1 MKGILFLILSW
12 AMSVSMSKCRAQQR
26 ETYAIEGDAVGLHC
40 YTGEVMQ
47 NQTFSWT
54 KDNDSVISSPH
65 IFKGSSLWILRTVS
79 SDSGHYVCTSF
90 SNSTE
95 TGHVESRV
103 LLSVEKEKCPRAL
116 TPIQVN
122 EGEHIN
128 LTCTED
134 SIETLGQTLQV
145 QWWKDCESTG
155 VQGTEISLD
164 VSMDSTGN
172 YTCMVIFRYVGENYT
187 TSHTRQLKVLK
198 KEPVEKPQVI
208 HPRNEILYVKPGMR
222 IKLECTVFIG
232 LGEEAQE
239 GTSVYWTV
247 NDELMSD
254 IFPQLQE
261 NVTCYLQM
269 GEDDRFYCKSTLII
283 SEVNATFFDVPFKC
297 IVLSSRGSD
306 MGLVSLRQGGQSNT
320 QTLLIIA
327 PALIIVVGVVLF
339 MFFKIDIILA
349 YRRLCGK
356 GKTAAPG
363 GKIYNAYVCYCHDN
377 SIGSSTAENLALKI
391 MPEVLEQRHD
401 LELFIHGRDDASAE
415 ANVADMT
422 DVVGQSRTVLLVLPG
437 SGPANPIEEISNI
450 PLSTDQDNASHCQ
463 VLYSV
468 IAQCSVPVIVVE
480 SGENA
485 DYSLLPESIQSII
498 QRNGILR
505 WSPAV
510 QPSGRFWKQLRYH
523 MT

>member
-164 VSMDSTGN
+164 VSMDST
-172 YTCMVIFRYVGENYT
+172 
-187 TSHTRQLKVLK
+187 
-198 KEPVEKPQVI
+198 
-208 HPRNEILYVKPGMR
+208 
-222 IKLECTVFIG
+222 
-232 LGEEAQE
+232 GEEAQE